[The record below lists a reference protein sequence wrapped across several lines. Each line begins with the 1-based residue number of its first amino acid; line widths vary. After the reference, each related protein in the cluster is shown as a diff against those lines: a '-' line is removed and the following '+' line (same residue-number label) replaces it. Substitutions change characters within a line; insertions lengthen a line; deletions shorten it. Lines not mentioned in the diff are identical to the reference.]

1 MIEAQHITK
10 TYRSHRVLDDA
21 NLAVAPG
28 RCVVI
33 GGDNGSGKTTLLHV
47 MMGLRRPDS
56 GEVLWHGRSLTRSR
70 DRAWLEARKQWGF
83 LPQHPVFPGGA
94 TVDSIVRFHVRLRRG
109 SRERAASW
117 LDRVG
122 LAGDRNKRVEMLSGG
137 MRQRL
142 GIALVMFF
150 DPDLVVMDEPT
161 SSLDPGW
168 RSELVGWLEAHADR
182 GAAVLVTSQLR
193 EPWGTDVDDLWCE
206 QGRIGPP
213 PVTQQSGEAAR

>member
-1 MIEAQHITK
+1 MIAAQHVSK

-21 NLAVAPG
+21 SISVPPG

-47 MMGLRRPDS
+47 LMGLRRPDS
-56 GEVLWHGRSLTRSR
+56 GVVLWHDRPLTGASGR
-70 DRAWLEARKQWGF
+70 DWLEARKQWGF

-94 TVDSIVRFHVRLRRG
+94 TVDAIVRFHVRLRRASPG
-109 SRERAASW
+109 RAHDW

-122 LAGDRNKRVEMLSGG
+122 LAGERGKRVETLSGG

-150 DPDLVVMDEPT
+150 GPALVVMDEPT

-168 RSELVGWLEAHADR
+168 RGELVGWLEAHAEC
-182 GAAVLVTSQLR
+182 GAAVLATSQLR
-193 EPWGTDVDDLWCE
+193 EPWGTDVDELWCE

-213 PVTQQSGEAAR
+213 PIDQRTGEAPL